1 MTPRIALQLYSVR
14 DILPGNFDGVVR
26 QVAKIGYQGVETAG
40 FKDVS
45 SKTAGKLFKELGLTV
60 TSTHTFPPPVGK
72 KFKEALSILKDF
84 DCRHIVTGYGPDK
97 FTNLVDIKRNCEEIN
112 AVYELCQ
119 AYGVTLSVHNHSH
132 EYISVEGVYPYKV
145 MLEEINP
152 DVSFEVDTYWVKV
165 AGVDPVTALKEI
177 GSRARLLHMK
187 DGSGVRGQ
195 PNVAVGQGV
204 MDVPGILK
212 ASEGSAEWLIVEF
225 DRCATDIL
233 TAVEESYQYLSRHV

>member
-14 DILPGNFDGVVR
+14 DILPGNFEEVVR

-45 SKTAGKLFKELGLTV
+45 SKAAGRLFKELGLTV

-72 KFKEALSILKDF
+72 KFQEALSILKDF
-84 DCRHIVTGYGPDK
+84 NCRHIVTGYGADK

-132 EYISVEGVYPYKV
+132 EYIPVEGVYPYKV

-165 AGVDPVTALKEI
+165 AGVDPVTAVKEI
-177 GSRARLLHMK
+177 GSRGCLLHMK
-187 DGSGVRGQ
+187 DGPGVRGQ

-204 MDVPGILK
+204 VDVPGILK

-233 TAVEESYQYLSRHV
+233 TAVEESYQYLSKHV